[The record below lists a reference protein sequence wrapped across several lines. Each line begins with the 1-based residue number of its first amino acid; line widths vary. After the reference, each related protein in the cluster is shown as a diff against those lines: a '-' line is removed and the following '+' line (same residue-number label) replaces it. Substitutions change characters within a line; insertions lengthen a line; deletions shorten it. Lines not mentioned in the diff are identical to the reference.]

1 VTTAKKKFDH
11 IRYLSTQTYTDRMA
25 VLADMKKTGARLPA
39 SLSEDLMLLD
49 ISNIEKQAI
58 LEVTS
63 AHDNKSLEHF
73 LTINLADWDQD
84 LAATAIRVWS
94 RETDHLLWSRLYE
107 LCQLPHTPQRV
118 LYTIVDLACDTGGL
132 GVIDSAARHEALAEM
147 SDAFKGL
154 VLHRASQWNLKSD
167 RLIALAQSVT
177 RDLGIHLHPDN
188 KALPSALAY
197 LARYA
202 PASLKEIQLTGA
214 ITETWKDLVRTIAH
228 DLEAGAETA
237 TRTMKQISGAR
248 KTARAALLSGWLPSW
263 SRHHLNKEQL
273 KTCLSLFFS
282 EEVKGT
288 EARPLFVN
296 GPWEFFGGFDDNL
309 LCTAMMEI
317 ADDATFC
324 RALASLQGLIKA
336 PTPEA
341 LRDQIRSRIGSAQN
355 PAEFL
360 TRIPLRLRLELTENP
375 NSKVQTPF
383 SRIEGEQ
390 SEILAGR
397 TPAKRCS
404 FSDYDGSEKEWTCPE
419 DKKDFTQ
426 RRSFFDV
433 AYRNKKPDNAAGA
446 GYFSVLAAAYT
457 NPDDKQLGQ
466 IAKIARQ
473 ESGVMR
479 LCYLNTIG
487 RFKGMDQAALK
498 TLDFIRSKEE
508 DDLRAIMNAL
518 AGIGTPRA
526 TQELVSSL
534 TRPNVTP
541 QLQMEI
547 CGHLAK
553 TDVSNLQNELRSA
566 LNDLNVTP
574 DVESDKWDIRDA
586 IAALLAP
593 TEAAAV
599 NSGSTQSFVV
609 TPAAGDPDL
618 DQSLSGLIPGYKE
631 LSSEVKRALRTS
643 LFFHQQVSAEHA
655 PTSIDLSPVIDMQ
668 YKAMELLFREAF
680 EDHCS
685 KIIHRGVLQRKLDII
700 GYARPIPRAMDDFEN
715 YVASLPTVR
724 DIPFFSKFKLRKML
738 RAICQFRPGRRFT
751 LDGLKAFALFF
762 LCFGRRECR
771 YGLAG
776 LFETPYTTDA
786 ELFDFCKTLHIF
798 QDFRNRAA
806 HEGFHPDAAND
817 IDGIW
822 RHTAE
827 IVQNMWKLEKFIQSN
842 GGSSGGSGTG
852 SGSYSTPTVKSNPVI
867 EKKVS

>member
-1 VTTAKKKFDH
+1 MTTDKKKFDH
-11 IRYLSTQTYTDRMA
+11 ARYLATHSYTDRMSA
-25 VLADMKKTGARLPA
+25 LAAMKKSGSRIPA

-49 ISNIEKQAI
+49 ISNNEKQAI

-63 AHDNKSLEHF
+63 ANDNKSLEHF
-73 LTINLADWDQD
+73 LTINLAEWHQD

-94 RETDHLLWSRLYE
+94 RETDHLLWARLYE
-107 LCQLPHTPQRV
+107 LCRLPHTPQRV
-118 LYTIVDLACDTGGL
+118 LYTIVDLAADTGGL
-132 GVIDSAARHEALAEM
+132 SVIESASRHEALSEM

-154 VLHRASQWNLKSD
+154 VLHRASQWNLKSE
-167 RLIALAQSVT
+167 RLIELAQAVT
-177 RDLGIHLHPDN
+177 RDLGIHLHPDS

-202 PASLKEIQLTGA
+202 PKVLKDIQQTGA
-214 ITETWKDLVRTIAH
+214 ITETWKDLVRTISR
-228 DLEAGAETA
+228 DLETGPDAVP
-237 TRTMKQISGAR
+237 RLIKQITGAK
-248 KTARAALLSGWLPSW
+248 KTARAVLIGNWLPSW
-263 SRHHLNKEQL
+263 SRQHMNKDQL
-273 KTCLSLFFS
+273 KTCIALYFS
-282 EEVKGT
+282 EVPEKA
-288 EARPLFVN
+288 ESRALFVN
-296 GPWEFFGGFDDNL
+296 GPWEFFGGFEDAL
-309 LCTAMMEI
+309 LSSALMEI
-317 ADDATFC
+317 EDETVFC
-324 RALASLQGLIKA
+324 RALAELQGLIKA
-336 PTPEA
+336 PTPESI
-341 LRDQIRSRIGSAQN
+341 RDQIRSRIGSAKN
-355 PAEFL
+355 PADLL
-360 TRIPLRLRLELTENP
+360 TKIPLRLRLELTENP
-375 NSKVQTPF
+375 KSKIHTPF
-383 SRIEGEQ
+383 SRIEAEQ
-390 SEILAGR
+390 SEILAGK
-397 TPAKRCS
+397 TPTLRCS
-404 FSDYDGSEKEWTCPE
+404 FTDYEGSDKDWNCPE
-419 DKKDFTQ
+419 DAQEFRL

-433 AYRNKKPDNAAGA
+433 AYRGKNETPGSGQD
-446 GYFSVLAAAYT
+446 YFSALATAWNA
-457 NPDDKQLGQ
+457 PDDKQLGQ

-473 ESGVMR
+473 ENGVMR

-534 TRPNVTP
+534 TRPNVSP

-547 CGHLAK
+547 CAHLTS

-566 LNDLNVTP
+566 LNDLNVAP

-586 IAALLAP
+586 IAALLVP
-593 TEAAAV
+593 TDAV
-599 NSGSTQSFVV
+599 VSTGTTSSSVV

-618 DQSLSGLIPGYKE
+618 DHTLSGLIPGYKE

-643 LFFHQQVSAEHA
+643 LFFHQQVSSEHA

-776 LFETPYTTDA
+776 LFETPYPTDA

-827 IVQNMWKLEKFIQSN
+827 IVQNMWKLEKFIVANGQS
-842 GGSSGGSGTG
+842 GSGGSGG
-852 SGSYSTPTVKSNPVI
+852 GSYSTPTAKSNPII